1 MRRVLDKRERLTGL
15 FVVIGATLLFAPVVW
30 LSQRWGEAVA
40 RDPADARGARWLGE
54 HLSAHPYLTGAA
66 LLFGV
71 LLCSG
76 LVMLVVVLV
85 AKRLAARLTDRR

>member
-1 MRRVLDKRERLTGL
+1 M
-15 FVVIGATLLFAPVVW
+15 VVGATLVFAPVVW
-30 LSQRWGEAVA
+30 LSQRWSEAVA

-76 LVMLVVVLV
+76 IAMLIVVYA
-85 AKRLAARLTDRR
+85 AKRVAARLTDRR